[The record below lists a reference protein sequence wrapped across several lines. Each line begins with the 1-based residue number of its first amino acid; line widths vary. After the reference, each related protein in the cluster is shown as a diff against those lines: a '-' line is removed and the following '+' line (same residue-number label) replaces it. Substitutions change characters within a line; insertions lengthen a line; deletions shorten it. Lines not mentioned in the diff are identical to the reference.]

1 MSAIFPFAAL
11 RPEPGTASRVASVP
25 YDVVNTEEARALA
38 AGNPLSFLHVS
49 RPEIDLPP
57 GTDLYADEVY
67 AESRKHGVHWVVPI
81 RGATLYGK
89 PIANF
94 PRTKNKVHKVFLT
107 EVGTDNAKELLYS
120 RMGLPIDTAASQA
133 GTSQPGVVH
142 LPANDALCDESEVK
156 QLTSEKKKAA
166 ISKGK
171 RVMRWD
177 SGGRRN
183 EALDCFVYA
192 LAALRICQQRF
203 GLDLD
208 VLVAAVTGGN
218 EPDAEERPRKKSS
231 HWNKN

>member
-1 MSAIFPFAAL
+1 M
-11 RPEPGTASRVASVP
+11 
-25 YDVVNTEEARALA
+25 
-38 AGNPLSFLHVS
+38 
-49 RPEIDLPP
+49 
-57 GTDLYADEVY
+57 
-67 AESRKHGVHWVVPI
+67 HWVVPI
-81 RGATLYGK
+81 RGATIYGK

-120 RMGLPIDTAASQA
+120 RMVLPVDTAASQA
-133 GTSQPGVVH
+133 GVSQPGVVH
-142 LPANDALCDESEVK
+142 LPANDTICDESEVK

-208 VLVAAVTGGN
+208 LLVAAVTGGN